1 MALLFK
7 LMLFLIMDSNHQR
20 GRCFLR
26 VLLSGRLFICLYL
39 RRPAQA
45 YQKIFRLVE
54 ASIYLQSSAAR
65 ALTAAN

>member
-20 GRCFLR
+20 GRCLMR
-26 VLLSGRLFICLYL
+26 VLLYGRLFICLYL

-45 YQKIFRLVE
+45 CQKISRLVE